1 MRSFSRWLL
10 REEQKD
16 FFEYLFACAVNL
28 LFLILVALV
37 LWPLSE
43 LEFAVHL
50 AKGYWVFWSV
60 VILVAAAIALGGR
73 VLHIGQRPAFWDVY
87 LMVVVVVSAGLQ
99 AGWSAFAAI
108 TFRDF
113 SIASN
118 IWIAATLCVIAFLS
132 CYVAYLIV
140 SALFNTRRLRLVNLI
155 LALAS
160 FIVFT
165 IWPQVGRL
173 MYGWFFDLF

>member
-16 FFEYLFACAVNL
+16 FFEYLFACVVNL
-28 LFLILVALV
+28 LFLILIALV

-43 LEFAVHL
+43 LGFAVHL

-60 VILVAAAIALGGR
+60 VILVAAAIALASR
-73 VLHIGQRPAFWDVY
+73 LLRIEQRPTFWDAY

-108 TFRDF
+108 TFREF
-113 SIASN
+113 GAASKT
-118 IWIAATLCVIAFLS
+118 WISATFCVIGFLS
-132 CYVAYLIV
+132 CYVAYVIL
-140 SALFNTRRLRLVNLI
+140 SALFNTRHLRLVNLL

-165 IWPQVGRL
+165 IWPQVGRV